1 MPHEILLVGLD
12 VGTTSIKAVVYRP
25 DGTPVARGSVPTPTH
40 YPQPGWAYF
49 LADELWDCC
58 VSVLREALANVPD
71 PRAIAGIAV
80 ASVGES
86 VVPIA
91 ADGTA
96 SGEVVS
102 WFDTRT
108 RPQAE
113 WLDAVIGKDEIFR
126 RTGLSLQPIFSLC
139 KLLWF
144 KEERPKEFAR
154 TVKWMMVADYI
165 AWRLSGEAVT
175 DLSLASR
182 SLMMNLQSFEW
193 DQDVLA
199 AAGINP
205 TVLSPLASGGTR
217 IGNVT
222 VDAAHVTGLPTTCAV
237 STGGHDHVCGAFA
250 AGVVEPGQLL
260 NSLGTAEAVFLAADR
275 PLTDP
280 EAGRQGFTQGAHVVG
295 RRRYVLAGLY
305 TSGACVTWVRDLL
318 TAKGAEPPTYES
330 LFAQAA
336 ETPPGSLGV
345 CFLPHLR
352 LANPPY
358 DDPKSRGTFV
368 GLSWDANQ
376 GAIVRAVL
384 EGIAFE
390 AQRSVESLSAFP
402 DVVPPTS
409 GVVIGG
415 GARNDL
421 LMEIKATV
429 SGIPLTIADAEEATA
444 LGAAMLA
451 GLGAGVYRDVDHALA
466 SQRYPRHAVS
476 GNPAWS
482 SVYDRLYREVYLH
495 LYDRVA
501 PLSHALVDI
510 VGGTTS

>member
-58 VSVLREALANVPD
+58 VAVLREALANVPD
-71 PRAIAGIAV
+71 PKAIAGIAV

-113 WLDAVIGKDEIFR
+113 WLDTVIGKDEIFR

-144 KEERPKEFAR
+144 KEERPEAFAR

-199 AAGINP
+199 A
-205 TVLSPLASGGTR
+205 
-217 IGNVT
+217 
-222 VDAAHVTGLPTTCAV
+222 
-237 STGGHDHVCGAFA
+237 
-250 AGVVEPGQLL
+250 
-260 NSLGTAEAVFLAADR
+260 
-275 PLTDP
+275 
-280 EAGRQGFTQGAHVVG
+280 
-295 RRRYVLAGLY
+295 
-305 TSGACVTWVRDLL
+305 
-318 TAKGAEPPTYES
+318 
-330 LFAQAA
+330 
-336 ETPPGSLGV
+336 ETPG
-345 CFLPHLR
+345 
-352 LANPPY
+352 
-358 DDPKSRGTFV
+358 
-368 GLSWDANQ
+368 
-376 GAIVRAVL
+376 
-384 EGIAFE
+384 
-390 AQRSVESLSAFP
+390 
-402 DVVPPTS
+402 DVVSDHHPFH
-409 GVVIGG
+409 
-415 GARNDL
+415 GASERF
-421 LMEIKATV
+421 
-429 SGIPLTIADAEEATA
+429 
-444 LGAAMLA
+444 
-451 GLGAGVYRDVDHALA
+451 
-466 SQRYPRHAVS
+466 
-476 GNPAWS
+476 
-482 SVYDRLYREVYLH
+482 
-495 LYDRVA
+495 
-501 PLSHALVDI
+501 
-510 VGGTTS
+510 GTLFLEPE